1 MRVLR
6 DYQLEALN
14 AIDAAVMAGQRSGVV
29 ALATGLGKTVTAAN
43 AIKRRL
49 HLGRALFTAPLDTVV
64 TQSASAIAAEIP
76 DAQVGIVKAA
86 LNQVNSQVVVAS
98 LQTLAREKR
107 IAELEASIQTHGK
120 FSIIVIDECH
130 LNLDGYKKIIA
141 RLASPETVLIGL
153 SATPYRLDGRG
164 LNEIFET
171 VYAEMDIVRGIQEGY
186 LVEPDAL
193 QFRLKGA
200 NFSKV
205 KTQGGDLQVSGLEQV
220 MKSASFT
227 EQITTHW
234 QKHAADKRTVIFLPK
249 VEMAYELAEFMRAGG
264 IRAEA
269 LDGGTGKG
277 DRRDIF
283 ERYES
288 GETQVLCNVLVLS
301 TGWDSPITECLVMAR
316 PTKSKALYI
325 QAMGR
330 GLRTLP
336 RVIDGLDTAEER
348 LAAIA
353 ASAKPSCLVMDMIGV
368 TGKHKLMTLVDLM
381 GVAKPKARQKLT
393 ELVKDAEAEKIER
406 EERERI
412 EAELEARRVKLIEEE
427 KAALTTCPKCGG
439 KRSKYSTANSVCRNC
454 WEGKSQFAWTA
465 DFCSERESLHVR
477 DVTITVR
484 QMADG
489 QSWIAADSKGE
500 FRFVNG
506 SAETCKKEAEDYARK
521 VLFSNP
527 NSPWR
532 KKPASEKQLAR
543 LRQWRIPFADGIS
556 AGEASDLIGK
566 YLEARKREKAN
577 V

>member
-1 MRVLR
+1 MKVLR
-6 DYQLEALN
+6 PYQSECVDAVEV
-14 AIDAAVMAGQRSGVV
+14 AINNGQSRTVV
-29 ALATGLGKTVTAAN
+29 AMATGLGKSLTAAHI
-43 AIKRRL
+43 IKRRI
-49 HLGRALFTAPLDTVV
+49 HLGRALFLAPIDEVV
-64 TQSASAIAAEIP
+64 FQNAKAVQGEIEDIP
-76 DAQVGIVKAA
+76 IGIVKAEF
-86 LNQVNSQVVVAS
+86 NQAHARIIIAS
-98 LQTLAREKR
+98 LHTLRRKNRLNALP
-107 IAELEASIQTHGK
+107 AESFET
-120 FSIIVIDECH
+120 IIVDECH
-130 LNLDGYKKIIA
+130 LNLDAYKTVIEHV
-141 RLASPETVLIGL
+141 ASPHAAVIGL
-153 SATPYRLDGRG
+153 SASPYRHDGRG
-164 LNEIFET
+164 LDEVFDS
-171 VYAEMDIVRGIQEGY
+171 VAYEMDIVRGIQEGY

-205 KTQGGDLQVSGLEQV
+205 KTQGGDLQVSGLEKV

-234 QKHAADKRTVIFLPK
+234 LKHAADKRTVIFLPK

-277 DRRDIF
+277 DRREIF
-283 ERYES
+283 ARYES

-330 GLRTLP
+330 GLRTLSG
-336 RVIDGLDTAEER
+336 VIDGLETAEER

-381 GVAKPKARQKLT
+381 GVAKPKARRKLT
-393 ELVKDAEAEKIER
+393 ELVKDAEAEKAER

-412 EAELEARRVKLIEEE
+412 EAELEAKRVKLIEDHQFDTR
-427 KAALTTCPKCGG
+427 KNNWP
-439 KRSKYSTANSVCRNC
+439 
-454 WEGKSQFAWTA
+454 QFAWTA
-465 DFCSERESLHVR
+465 DFFSNRESLHVR

-489 QSWIAADSKGE
+489 QSWIAADNKQQ

-527 NSPWR
+527 NSLWR
-532 KKPASEKQLAR
+532 KKPASEKQIAR